1 MAKKAKWLE
10 EGTQE
15 SLLVVIKDTLT
26 LEEIEPKAQKKAL
39 NAVNELIER
48 LPREEI
54 TIVDNLDTLV
64 TLANT
69 IKEQYNTE
77 AEMVSEDEEEN
88 DIEDSSEDSDENA
101 NPLAD
106 LSKKELKAMA
116 KDLGIKVDKKA
127 GKDDIIA
134 LIEEANSEEEDLDEE
149 ALGEED
155 DQGDESVEVADVLS
169 ELSLKDL
176 KKIAKTAEISVKGM
190 KQNQIIEELLSC
202 DDIEEILA
210 DQGFIEIEEDEN
222 EEEEVDYSEMS
233 KAELKALLK
242 ERGFK
247 VSKKATTEEMI
258 EMLENN

>member
-88 DIEDSSEDSDENA
+88 DIEDSSEDSDENV

-134 LIEEANSEEEDLDEE
+134 LIEEANSEEEDLD
-149 ALGEED
+149 EED

>member
-15 SLLVVIKDTLT
+15 SLLMVVKDTLS

-48 LPREEI
+48 LPQEEI

-77 AEMVSEDEEEN
+77 SEMVSEDVEDE
-88 DIEDSSEDSDENA
+88 IEDTEEDSEEDV

-116 KDLGIKVDKKA
+116 KELGIKVDKKA
-127 GKDDIIA
+127 GKDEIIA
-134 LIEEANSEEEDLDEE
+134 LIEEANNSDVEDDSDEEDSDEE
-149 ALGEED
+149 
-155 DQGDESVEVADVLS
+155 ESVEVADVLS

-176 KKIAKTAEISVKGM
+176 KKIAKAAEVSVKGM
-190 KQNQIIEELLSC
+190 KQNQIVDELLNC
-202 DDIEEILA
+202 DDIEDILV
-210 DQGFIEIEEDEN
+210 DQGYIEIEEDSD
-222 EEEEVDYSEMS
+222 EEDEEVDYSEMS
-233 KAELKALLK
+233 KAQLKALLK
-242 ERGFK
+242 EKGFK

>member
-54 TIVDNLDTLV
+54 TIIDNLDTLV

-77 AEMVSEDEEEN
+77 AEMVSEDEEEH
-88 DIEDSSEDSDENA
+88 DIEDSSEDSDEDV

-134 LIEEANSEEEDLDEE
+134 LIEEANSEEDLDEE
-149 ALGEED
+149 D
-155 DQGDESVEVADVLS
+155 DQDDESVEVADVLS

-176 KKIAKTAEISVKGM
+176 KKIAKAAEISVKGM

-210 DQGFIEIEEDEN
+210 DQGFIEIEEDSD
-222 EEEEVDYSEMS
+222 EEEEEVEVDYSEMS